1 MIGVKSINIVEVSI
15 RMSIK
20 DRFLKSRMADVLSV
34 ILTGGGLILVIIGV
48 AYTLQ
53 NMQSGNSAAT
63 SHYSSFVTAFGTIV
77 LVGVTLSYASISNR
91 IADEHRQDRQ
101 QRREQREDASKGL
114 RRALRNE
121 IESDSNYDDA
131 AEWSLVELISVESW
145 RNDRMYLQNATRMH
159 LLTGPE
165 IEKIVEFYTKQ
176 KSVDDICS
184 SYEDMD
190 DLPEDTGR
198 LHERIRN
205 ELRELDTAQQEAISE
220 IEQHIN
226 D

>member
-1 MIGVKSINIVEVSI
+1 
-15 RMSIK
+15 
-20 DRFLKSRMADVLSV
+20 
-34 ILTGGGLILVIIGV
+34 
-48 AYTLQ
+48 
-53 NMQSGNSAAT
+53 
-63 SHYSSFVTAFGTIV
+63 
-77 LVGVTLSYASISNR
+77 
-91 IADEHRQDRQ
+91 
-101 QRREQREDASKGL
+101 
-114 RRALRNE
+114 
-121 IESDSNYDDA
+121 
-131 AEWSLVELISVESW
+131 
-145 RNDRMYLQNATRMH
+145 MH